1 MASSNHFD
9 TSKVILVQTVDEAGD
24 YVDPS
29 AGGGGGSLSA
39 TATAAT
45 PTYTE
50 GLTTAPLSV
59 DLDGALR
66 TTILDATG
74 TAVDWNAAVTVSI
87 AAGTNNIGDV
97 DVLSLPALPA
107 GTNNIGDV
115 DVLSLPAL
123 PAGTNNIGDV
133 DVLTLPALPAGTNN
147 IGDVDVLGAVTTAA
161 PTYTNGT
168 SNVLSLNTTGGLR
181 VENQT
186 GAGATIFYQGTNA
199 DNVAAASGLTS
210 QVVNAVGRLF
220 DGTDFSRV
228 RTISGSFSGGH
239 TTEGLQAIELAG
251 SPSTYISTATTTT
264 VKSGAG
270 ILHKIL
276 IGTGGAGSNAVIY
289 DNTTATG
296 TILATID
303 TATRDNFVL
312 DLQFSTGLTI
322 VTASG
327 TPALITV
334 VYR

>member
-1 MASSNHFD
+1 MSSLD
-9 TSKVILVQTVDEAGD
+9 QSKIIKVLTVDEAGD
-24 YVDPS
+24 FVDPS

-50 GLTTAPLSV
+50 GLTTAALSV

-74 TAVDWNAAVTVSI
+74 TAVDWNAAVTVNI

-97 DVLSLPALPA
+97 DVLSLPSLPA

-115 DVLSLPAL
+115 DVLTLPAL

-147 IGDVDVLGAVTTAA
+147 IGDVDVLMATTTAA
-161 PTYTNGT
+161 PTYTTGT
-168 SNVLSLNTTGGLR
+168 SNPLSSDTSGGLR
-181 VENQT
+181 VTLTN
-186 GAGATIFYQGTNA
+186 GAGVVANMQAATS
-199 DNVAAASGLTS
+199 DSMAAASGLS
-210 QVVNAVGRLF
+210 QQVVNSVGRLY
-220 DGTDFSRV
+220 DGTDFSRW
-228 RTISGSFSGGH
+228 RTILGSFSGGH
-239 TTEGLQAIELAG
+239 TAEGLPAVEIGG
-251 SPSTYISTATTTT
+251 SPSQYISTATTTT

-289 DNTTATG
+289 DNTAGSG

-303 TATRDNFVL
+303 TVARDNFVL
-312 DLQFSTGLTI
+312 DLQFATGLTI
-322 VTASG
+322 VTAGG